1 MRGAAVQ
8 WPFKVI
14 QGGAASPGLV
24 SAGSVAASSGHS
36 HTSLGRGRA
45 QAGPVSEVHH
55 MAESSNSKDARAP
68 NVKARAVS
76 LLAQRE
82 YSRQALQEK
91 LVSENASPEEVEQA
105 LAQLEAKGLVDDTRV
120 VETLVN
126 RRAGKLGGM
135 RLRQELQAKGV
146 SPELVAETMAGL
158 KAGAGFG
165 GLAEKIR
172 PRRHRCRHAQ
182 SASPV
187 FGHTWLLQRCGQAGG
202 GGRRGRLVIHWGQ
215 IPIIHWG
222 QIPIVWF

>member
-14 QGGAASPGLV
+14 QGGAASPGLD
-24 SAGSVAASSGHS
+24 SAGPVAASSGHS

-45 QAGPVSEVHH
+45 QVAPVSELHH
-55 MAESSNSKDARAP
+55 MTESSNNKDARAP

-82 YSRQALQEK
+82 YSRQALQDK

-120 VETLVN
+120 AETLVN

-158 KAGAGFG
+158 KDSE
-165 GLAEKIR
+165 LARALAVWQKK
-172 PRRHRCRHAQ
+172 
-182 SASPV
+182 
-187 FGHTWLLQRCGQAGG
+187 FGHVATDAATRNRQA
-202 GGRRGRLVIHWGQ
+202 RFLATRGFSSDVVKQVVAG
-215 IPIIHWG
+215 
-222 QIPIVWF
+222 VEEDS